1 MVCDFAASE
10 VDFFEAILVED
21 LIVAVAIE
29 DGLEIGDGLMICDA
43 HQYLTKIIQMA

>member
-1 MVCDFAASE
+1 LVCDLAASE
-10 VDFFEAILVED
+10 VDFFKTIFIED